1 MLAVVPTS
9 RRQLH
14 EAPGNPVRHEA
25 QLTEPYAH
33 VHPTDRTAAEFACFL
48 NRTNL
53 PCRAL
58 PPSRSAVRARPGAFP
73 GPPVRVPDWQP
84 ANPFCRTSPL
94 PLRFRLPTLRDT
106 DLDRSASAPATDR
119 CMTHGTVPAT
129 GTFPDPRSPQGR
141 RKVWPTERF
150 PFFAPPRR
158 APGFAASATNADHGR
173 QNHHPRTRPRH
184 GPSFASRTL
193 RSRAVRAT
201 HFPIRC
207 SWALPLT
214 DSRLTKP
221 RS

>member
-73 GPPVRVPDWQP
+73 GAPFRVPDCHR
-84 ANPFCRTSPL
+84 AYSFFRTSL
-94 PLRFRLPTLRDT
+94 LTLRFRLPTLRDT

-150 PFFAPPRR
+150 PFLAPPRR
-158 APGFAASATNADHGR
+158 APVS
-173 QNHHPRTRPRH
+173 QHPRRTHITAGKTTTHERGRATARPSPH
-184 GPSFASRTL
+184 ELSG
-193 RSRAVRAT
+193 AVR
-201 HFPIRC
+201 
-207 SWALPLT
+207 SALPT
-214 DSRLTKP
+214 FPSVARGHF
-221 RS
+221 R